1 MNGLSVG
8 GKYTPSTTI
17 KTEPLT
23 SKYTIQGDIGRGKF
37 AVVRKCV
44 DLATGETV
52 AAKVIRK
59 RRKGKSCR
67 EEILR
72 EVVMLE
78 YAMAHPRL
86 VSLREVFETP
96 SELILVTEFCSGG
109 ELFHECVIEESFEE
123 KDVVHLMVQILE
135 GLCFLHENNI
145 VHLDLKPQNILLTE
159 PFPRGSIKICDLG
172 FACLTNTGED
182 IRDIIGTPDYV
193 APEVLDYEPLSIQ
206 TDMWSLGVL
215 AYVMLT
221 ACSPFAGDSQQETF
235 CNITQVKMDF
245 PPDLFSHIS
254 PQAQDF
260 ITKLLVKDPRHRLT
274 ARQCLD
280 HPWLQAASAEMH
292 VTLPLDNKAAAL
304 AHDMVPPSNW
314 NPDRRNSIGKSPTLN
329 KPANTHQANTAT
341 EGATSTTNSATD
353 DATSTNTATATTVGN
368 DDDGDGGGAQSPRP
382 EQEAGGGGSDGD
394 KDDGGGE
401 MEELSPRPPPLPT
414 TPIPTVPAPSAPSQE
429 VVSRTLEEMGID
441 VSRLCKGDRHA
452 MDWGTGT
459 GTTTPPT
466 ALPANKRQ
474 SMEVPMKKAKC
485 APTSPTTQDMA
496 DRPMQGLKGPEER
509 GQSSS
514 WVSNGGGGISV
525 DMKDLTVTPPG
536 NNTNPPPAGAR
547 SKSDTAA
554 ADVVVPPPQS
564 SQADCLNQPGL

>member
-1 MNGLSVG
+1 MNGLNVG
-8 GKYTPSTTI
+8 GKYTPSSTI
-17 KTEPLT
+17 RTEPLT

-44 DLATGETV
+44 DITTGETV

-96 SELILVTEFCSGG
+96 SELILVTEYCSGG

-123 KDVVHLMVQILE
+123 KDVIHLMVQILE

-159 PFPRGSIKICDLG
+159 PFPQGSIKICDLG

-206 TDMWSLGVL
+206 ADMWSLGVL

-235 CNITQVKMDF
+235 CNISQVKLDF
-245 PPDLFSHIS
+245 PDDLFSHIS
-254 PQAQDF
+254 PHAEDF
-260 ITKLLVKDPRHRLT
+260 IRKLLVKDPRRRMT

-280 HPWLQAASAEMH
+280 HPWLKAAGAEMH
-292 VTLPLDNKAAAL
+292 VSLPADNKAAAL
-304 AHDMVPPSNW
+304 AQDMVPPSNW
-314 NPDRRNSIGKSPTLN
+314 NPDRRSSLGKAPPHSP
-329 KPANTHQANTAT
+329 AT
-341 EGATSTTNSATD
+341 TGAISDGLIVKDLPKEAASFRDGEEKRPGECMSDASSRPVPSDEVTSTIE
-353 DATSTNTATATTVGN
+353 G
-368 DDDGDGGGAQSPRP
+368 
-382 EQEAGGGGSDGD
+382 
-394 KDDGGGE
+394 
-401 MEELSPRPPPLPT
+401 
-414 TPIPTVPAPSAPSQE
+414 I
-429 VVSRTLEEMGID
+429 GID
-441 VSRLCKGDRHA
+441 ASCFSVTDTNQ
-452 MDWGTGT
+452 MDCS
-459 GTTTPPT
+459 PS
-466 ALPANKRQ
+466 NKRQ
-474 SMEVPMKKAKC
+474 SMEIPLKKARC
-485 APTSPTTQDMA
+485 APTSPMGETQYSD
-496 DRPMQGLKGPEER
+496 LKEQEER
-509 GQSSS
+509 AGAA
-514 WVSNGGGGISV
+514 VANGGSISV
-525 DMKDLTVTPPG
+525 DMSDLTVTPG
-536 NNTNPPPAGAR
+536 DGAR
-547 SKSDTAA
+547 ENSSETP
-554 ADVVVPPPQS
+554 ADFDAHQS
-564 SQADCLNQPGL
+564 CEVDCLTQPGV

>member
-1 MNGLSVG
+1 MRVTGAMNGLSVG
-8 GKYTPSTTI
+8 GKYTPSSTI

-123 KDVVHLMVQILE
+123 KDVVQLMVQILE

-221 ACSPFAGDSQQETF
+221 ACSPFAGDNQQETF
-235 CNITQVKMDF
+235 CNITQVKLDF
-245 PPDLFSHIS
+245 PDDLFSHIS

-260 ITKLLVKDPRHRLT
+260 ISKLLVKDPRRRLT

-280 HPWLQAASAEMH
+280 HPWLKAAGAEMH
-292 VTLPLDNKAAAL
+292 VSLPADNKAAAL
-304 AHDMVPPSNW
+304 AQDMVPPSNW
-314 NPDRRNSIGKSPTLN
+314 NPDRRNSIGRSPTF
-329 KPANTHQANTAT
+329 HAT
-341 EGATSTTNSATD
+341 PVDSGA
-353 DATSTNTATATTVGN
+353 
-368 DDDGDGGGAQSPRP
+368 
-382 EQEAGGGGSDGD
+382 QEAGSSNGDKGGGVSDT
-394 KDDGGGE
+394 
-401 MEELSPRPPPLPT
+401 PPPPPPST
-414 TPIPTVPAPSAPSQE
+414 TPASSGE
-429 VVSRTLEEMGID
+429 VSRTMEDIGID
-441 VSRLCKGDRHA
+441 VSCFAG
-452 MDWGTGT
+452 MDAHLMDVGTAGS
-459 GTTTPPT
+459 
-466 ALPANKRQ
+466 KWQ
-474 SMEVPMKKAKC
+474 SMEVPVKKAKC
-485 APTSPTTQDMA
+485 AP
-496 DRPMQGLKGPEER
+496 REETPAWDSAEQEE
-509 GQSSS
+509 GGTAS
-514 WVSNGGGGISV
+514 VANGGSISM
-525 DMKDLTVTPPG
+525 DMKDLTVTAAAATVD
-536 NNTNPPPAGAR
+536 NSDTTAVARPPP
-547 SKSDTAA
+547 S
-554 ADVVVPPPQS
+554 
-564 SQADCLNQPGL
+564 ADCINQPGL